1 MFAVIDIETTGG
13 SLAQGSRITEI
24 GCVIFDG
31 EKVTEVFSTLINPE
45 CNIPPFIT
53 KLTGISNEMVQS
65 APRFFEVAEKLVKLT
80 EGKIFV
86 GHNVQFDYGHIK
98 HEYKMLGYKYERDTF
113 CTCRISRKLLP
124 GYASYSLGNLTKLLS
139 IPLENHHRAQD
150 DAVATTEILR
160 RLILEHGIKVITS
173 LKKAGKE
180 PDLNEL
186 LESNT
191 LKELPEKTGVYYFY
205 DHEGNIIYIGKAN
218 NIRKRVISH
227 FRNKSASKTLHMR
240 SLLADID
247 FELTGTELMA
257 LLIESAQIKKHQPR
271 FNRSQRRLEYKF
283 GVYASETKEGYTEL
297 SIDTIRSNIRPLAWF
312 VSEKEAKSYLE
323 KITERFNLCKRYTSL
338 QQINGA
344 CFRHQLKMCN
354 GACVGKEDVTEYNLR
369 VRDFISTLEIP
380 LPDVL
385 LIDKGRE
392 EDERSA
398 ILVEDGIY
406 KAHGFFIPAY
416 ISNPSE
422 IKDNLKKV
430 DFHPDFHH
438 ILRSAIHRKKY
449 FKLIEL
455 DKVQELL

>member
-31 EKVTEVFSTLINPE
+31 EKIVEVFSTLVNPE

-53 KLTGISNEMVQS
+53 RLTGISNQMVEN

-98 HEYKMLGYKYERDTF
+98 HEYKMLGYRYERDTF

-124 GYASYSLGNLTKLLS
+124 GYSSYSLGNLTKLLS
-139 IPLENHHRAQD
+139 IPLQNHHRAQD

-160 RLILEHGIKVITS
+160 RLILEHGIKVVTS

-191 LKELPEKTGVYYFY
+191 LKDLPEKTGVYFFY
-205 DHEGNIIYIGKAN
+205 DHEGNVIYVGKAN
-218 NIRKRVISH
+218 NIRKRVVSH

-247 FELTGTELMA
+247 YELTGNELMA
-257 LLIESAQIKKHQPR
+257 LLIESAEIKKHQPR
-271 FNRSQRRLEYKF
+271 FNRSQRRMEYKF
-283 GVYASETKEGYTEL
+283 GVYDELTKDGYIEL
-297 SIDTIRSNIRPLAWF
+297 VIDNIRENTRPLAWF
-312 VSEKEAKSYLE
+312 GSAKDAKTYLE
-323 KITERFNLCKRYTSL
+323 KITERFNLCKRFTAL

-354 GACVGKEDVTEYNLR
+354 GACVGTETPYDYNQR
-369 VRDFISTLEIP
+369 VQEFMSTLEIA

-392 EDERSA
+392 EDEKSA
-398 ILVEDGIY
+398 ILIEDGIY
-406 KAHGFFIPAY
+406 KARGFFNPAY
-416 ISNPSE
+416 ITHPHD
-422 IKDNLKKV
+422 IKNHLQKV

-438 ILRSAIHRKKY
+438 ILRSAINRKKY

-455 DKVQELL
+455 NKVQELL